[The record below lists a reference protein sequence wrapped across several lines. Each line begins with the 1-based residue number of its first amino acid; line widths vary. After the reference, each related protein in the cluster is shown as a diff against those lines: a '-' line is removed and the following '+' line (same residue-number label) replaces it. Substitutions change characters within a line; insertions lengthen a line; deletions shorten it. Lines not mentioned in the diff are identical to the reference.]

1 MLSVQNRFKGKKS
14 TRWNESM
21 RRELLKVTKNGNKP
35 TLRIYVGQHCW
46 SCGEAV
52 RLAEDV
58 RTKFAELNVELIDL
72 DTEGSVNHD
81 DVFSTPAYVFNGRTI
96 SLGNPTREELFEKV
110 SSSLA

>member
-1 MLSVQNRFKGKKS
+1 
-14 TRWNESM
+14 M

-58 RTKFAELNVELIDL
+58 RTKFMELNVELIDL
-72 DTEGSVNHD
+72 DAEGSVNYD
-81 DVFSTPAYVFNGRTI
+81 DVFSTPTYVFNGRTI
-96 SLGNPTREELFEKV
+96 ALGNPTRGKLFEKV
-110 SSSLA
+110 SSPLA